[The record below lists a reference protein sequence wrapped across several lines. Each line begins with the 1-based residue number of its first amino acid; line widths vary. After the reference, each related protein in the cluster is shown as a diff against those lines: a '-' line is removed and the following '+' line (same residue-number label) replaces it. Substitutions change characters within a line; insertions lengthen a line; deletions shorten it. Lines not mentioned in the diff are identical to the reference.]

1 MLRLGVGLGLGD
13 GLLLLLG
20 LGEGLLVGSG
30 VLLLGL
36 GLLIAGLGLVLVLA
50 DGLWLWLGLGLPE
63 VVGSGVRLA
72 LPVGVAELL
81 VGVAEL
87 LVGVVELLVGVAEL
101 PRSDTDAASA
111 IAVSGRPFSAE
122 AAVAAAGRFAHGFF
136 TARVRVACGLAS
148 STLTSPYESTAV
160 SASALNLADPA
171 CRFLTVSASPWSM
184 S

>member
-20 LGEGLLVGSG
+20 LGDGLLVGSG

-36 GLLIAGLGLVLVLA
+36 GLLMAGLGLGLVLVLVLVLA
-50 DGLWLWLGLGLPE
+50 EGLWLWLGLGLPE

-72 LPVGVAELL
+72 LLVGVAELL
-81 VGVAEL
+81 VGVAEM
-87 LVGVVELLVGVAEL
+87 A
-101 PRSDTDAASA
+101 RSDTDAASA
-111 IAVSGRPFSAE
+111 IAVSSRPFSAE
-122 AAVAAAGRFAHGFF
+122 AALAAAGRFAHGFF

-160 SASALNLADPA
+160 PASALNLADPA

>member
-36 GLLIAGLGLVLVLA
+36 GLLMAGLGLGLVLVLA

-72 LPVGVAELL
+72 LLVGVAELL
-81 VGVAEL
+81 VGVAEM
-87 LVGVVELLVGVAEL
+87 A
-101 PRSDTDAASA
+101 RSDTDAASA
-111 IAVSGRPFSAE
+111 IAVSSRPFSAE
-122 AAVAAAGRFAHGFF
+122 AALAAAGRFAHGFF

-160 SASALNLADPA
+160 PASALNLADPA

>member
-1 MLRLGVGLGLGD
+1 VLRLGVGLGLGD

-36 GLLIAGLGLVLVLA
+36 GLLMAGLGLVLVLA

-72 LPVGVAELL
+72 LLVGVAELL
-81 VGVAEL
+81 VGVAEM
-87 LVGVVELLVGVAEL
+87 A
-101 PRSDTDAASA
+101 RSDTDAASA
-111 IAVSGRPFSAE
+111 IAVSSRPFSAE
-122 AAVAAAGRFAHGFF
+122 AALAAAGRFAHGFF

-160 SASALNLADPA
+160 PASALNLADPA

>member
-1 MLRLGVGLGLGD
+1 VLRLGVGLGLGD
-13 GLLLLLG
+13 GLLVLLG

-36 GLLIAGLGLVLVLA
+36 GLLMAGLVLVLVLVLVLA

-72 LPVGVAELL
+72 LLAGVAELL
-81 VGVAEL
+81 VGGAEM
-87 LVGVVELLVGVAEL
+87 A
-101 PRSDTDAASA
+101 RSDTDAASA

-122 AAVAAAGRFAHGFF
+122 AALAAAGRFAHGFL

-160 SASALNLADPA
+160 PASALNLADPA

>member
-36 GLLIAGLGLVLVLA
+36 GLLMAGLGLVLVLA

-72 LPVGVAELL
+72 LLVGVAELL
-81 VGVAEL
+81 VGVAEM
-87 LVGVVELLVGVAEL
+87 A
-101 PRSDTDAASA
+101 RSDTDAASA
-111 IAVSGRPFSAE
+111 IAVSSRPFSAE
-122 AAVAAAGRFAHGFF
+122 AALAAAGRFAHGFF

-160 SASALNLADPA
+160 PASALNLADPA

>member
-1 MLRLGVGLGLGD
+1 VLRLGVGLGLGD

-20 LGEGLLVGSG
+20 LGDGLLVGSG

-36 GLLIAGLGLVLVLA
+36 GLLMAGLGLGLVLVLVLA

-72 LPVGVAELL
+72 LLVGVAELL
-81 VGVAEL
+81 VGVAEM
-87 LVGVVELLVGVAEL
+87 A
-101 PRSDTDAASA
+101 RSDTDAASA
-111 IAVSGRPFSAE
+111 IAVSSRPFSAE
-122 AAVAAAGRFAHGFF
+122 AALAAAGRFAHGFF

-160 SASALNLADPA
+160 PASALNLADPA

>member
-20 LGEGLLVGSG
+20 LGDGLLVGSG

-36 GLLIAGLGLVLVLA
+36 GLLMAGLGLGLVLVLA

-72 LPVGVAELL
+72 LLVGVAELL

-87 LVGVVELLVGVAEL
+87 LVGVAEMA
-101 PRSDTDAASA
+101 RSDTDAASA
-111 IAVSGRPFSAE
+111 IAVSSRPFSAE
-122 AAVAAAGRFAHGFF
+122 AALAAAGRFAHGFF

-160 SASALNLADPA
+160 PASALNLADPA